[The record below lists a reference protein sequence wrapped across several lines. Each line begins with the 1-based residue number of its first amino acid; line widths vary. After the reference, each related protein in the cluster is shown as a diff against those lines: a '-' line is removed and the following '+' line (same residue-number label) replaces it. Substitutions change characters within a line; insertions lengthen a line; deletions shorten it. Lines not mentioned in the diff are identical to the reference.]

1 MKRFLVFLLL
11 PLVGACGSLEDPRQ
25 HAPAIADWLAA
36 SVQLFSERDGGQRR
50 FGSGVVVA
58 MDDDGRALVATAGH
72 VLRPDSDEKVYA
84 IDPATSE
91 PKAAEILAVNGTT
104 DVAILRVPALN
115 GRPAPLQTSAR
126 LGDDVWVVSFP
137 WGRRGTLV
145 NGIVSQIAPDGT
157 PASIPIEG
165 PVSLIDAAVSYGT
178 SGGGVFDGQSGTL
191 IGIVR
196 GYRTARLSIPGAQSA
211 ALEFPIAGETT
222 VVATSTILCLFAQAK
237 LDHLLEDTGGWDAA
251 TARCIES
258 EGERADASS

>member
-1 MKRFLVFLLL
+1 MKRLFLMLLL
-11 PLVGACGSLEDPRQ
+11 PLVGACGSLDEPRMQ
-25 HAPAIADWLAA
+25 SPAIADWLAA

-50 FGSGVVVA
+50 FGSGVVLA
-58 MDDDGRALVATAGH
+58 MDDDGHALIATAGH
-72 VLRPDSDEKVYA
+72 VLRPDSQEKVYA

-91 PKAAEILAVNGTT
+91 PKTAEILAINSTT
-104 DVAILRVPALN
+104 DVAILRVPGLN
-115 GRPAPLQTSAR
+115 GAPAELTTSAR
-126 LGDDVWVVSFP
+126 LGDEVWVVSFP

-145 NGIVSQIAPDGT
+145 NGIVSQVAPDGT

-178 SGGGVFDGQSGTL
+178 SGGGVFDGHSGTL
-191 IGIVR
+191 VGIVR

-211 ALEFPIAGETT
+211 SLEFPIAGETT

-237 LDHLLEDTGGWDAA
+237 LDHLLDDLSGWDPA